1 MTCIVGVET
10 DKGVIIGADSA
21 GTGGWSQTIR
31 ADEKVWRSGQFI
43 YGFTSSFRM
52 GQLLRYNLSLPRTP
66 EKGAKQAERDRWV
79 TTEFID
85 AVRTTLKTGGYAKV
99 ENGVETG
106 GTFLVGWR
114 GTLYKISSDFQ
125 VGRSVDGEDAVGSG
139 GDIAMGALFAA
150 KGDPRK
156 RVKVALEAAALYNA
170 AVAPP
175 FKILLGGKP

>member
-10 DKGVIIGADSA
+10 DKGVLIGADSA

-31 ADEKVWRSGQFI
+31 ADEKVWKSGEFV

-52 GQLLRYNLSLPRTP
+52 GQLLRYKLSLPRLP
-66 EKGAKQAERDRWV
+66 NPGVSQGERDRWM

-85 AVRTTLKTGGYAKV
+85 AVRKTLKDGGFAKV
-99 ENGVETG
+99 ENGVEEG
-106 GTFLVGWR
+106 GVFLVGWR
-114 GTLYKISSDFQ
+114 GSLYTVFSDFQ
-125 VGRSVDGEDAVGSG
+125 VGRSVRGEHAVGSG
-139 GDIAMGALFAA
+139 GELARGALFVA
-150 KGDPRK
+150 KGEPRS
-156 RVKVALEAAALYNA
+156 RVKKALEAASLYSA

>member
-10 DKGVIIGADSA
+10 EKGVLIGGDSA

-31 ADEKVWRSGQFI
+31 ADEKVWRAGEFV

-52 GQLLRYNLSLPRTP
+52 GQLLRYNLNLPRRP
-66 EKGAKQAERDRWV
+66 EKSIGQDARDKWM

-85 AVRTTLKTGGYAKV
+85 AVRTTLKSGGYAKV
-99 ENGVETG
+99 ENGVEEG
-106 GTFLVGWR
+106 GEFLVGWR
-114 GTLYKISSDFQ
+114 GSLYRICSDFQ
-125 VGRSVDGEDAVGSG
+125 VGRSARGEVAVGSG
-139 GDIAMGALFAA
+139 GEIARGALFAS
-150 KGDPRK
+150 KGEPRV
-156 RVKVALEAAALYNA
+156 RVKLALEAASLFNA